1 MESWSQCGLASMVH
15 LMLAGDSGWGSCL
28 ERPTMCCRNRW
39 LIVPGSRVTMES
51 WSQCGPASMV
61 HLVLAGGSGRG
72 SWLEGPTTCCHNRWS
87 ILPSNRVPMELWSR
101 CVLAP
106 MVHLMLAGGSGRNS
120 CLERPAVYCHN
131 RWLILMSSRLPMESW
146 SQCGLASMVHLVLE
160 GGSGWVSFHG
170 TSTIRWQGRWSV
182 FLGHKGPQSPRV
194 QMAWIHG
201 APLLVHGSGWGSFLR
216 GLLCAGPID
225 GRLFQATESPWSRG
239 VIVAWHPWC
248 TSCWRVA
255 QDGVVAMG
263 GPPPA
268 GRKMVDSCEPQMP
281 CRVSESV
288 WPGFHGASCA
298 GGWLRPVSIPVPLV
312 GQLPWKAHL
321 LLTRK
326 MVDSSVSLGP
336 TESLIRHVLAC
347 TVHPVLAGG
356 PERSSFHEKV
366 HHLLA
371 RKMVDSSN
379 QWRRTESLI
388 RRGLS
393 SSVHPMLVGGSG
405 RSSCHDR
412 SIACWQGRWAI
423 LLTNRGSVGSLIHC
437 VLTSAVHPV
446 LVGGSGRCCW
456 CKRQVCVMRN
466 DCHLVQSLALAGS
479 PWPHMVWTPSEAVE
493 TLLSWCW
500 HKRQARV
507 MRNDYHL
514 VRSLE
519 MAGSPW
525 PHMVWTPSGAVET
538 LLNHTCVSSAL
549 CRWCWRKQ
557 QSCVSNGSLS
567 SYAILGDDRKS
578 RDICSVGPFR
588 ACRIPP
594 ECK

>member
-1 MESWSQCGLASMVH
+1 MLTDAQDGAVAFKGPPHAGLTDGPFFQVAESPWSRGVSVAWHPWCT
-15 LMLAGDSGWGSCL
+15 SC
-28 ERPTMCCRNRW
+28 W
-39 LIVPGSRVTMES
+39 RVTQDGAVAFKGPPHAGLTDGPFFQVAES
-51 WSQCGPASMV
+51 PWSRGVSVAWHPWCTSCWRVAQDGAVIMG
-61 HLVLAGGSGRG
+61 HLPYTGKEDGQFFWDTKAPKVL
-72 SWLEGPTTCCHNRWS
+72 EWS

-106 MVHLMLAGGSGRNS
+106 MVHLMLAGGSGR
-120 CLERPAVYCHN
+120 
-131 RWLILMSSRLPMESW
+131 
-146 SQCGLASMVHLVLE
+146 
-160 GGSGWVSFHG
+160 
-170 TSTIRWQGRWSV
+170 
-182 FLGHKGPQSPRV
+182 
-194 QMAWIHG
+194 
-201 APLLVHGSGWGSFLR
+201 GSFLR

>member
-1 MESWSQCGLASMVH
+1 MVSSSGTQRPPKSLNGRFFQATESPWSRGVS
-15 LMLAGDSGWGSCL
+15 AGWHPWCTLCWKVAQDGKDSSAPSAECEPQLGV
-28 ERPTMCCRNRW
+28 RPVM
-39 LIVPGSRVTMES
+39 GSRHDIRCPM
-51 WSQCGPASMV
+51 
-61 HLVLAGGSGRG
+61 GG
-72 SWLEGPTTCCHNRWS
+72 E
-87 ILPSNRVPMELWSR
+87 V
-101 CVLAP
+101 CVLRSR
-106 MVHLMLAGGSGRNS
+106 VV
-120 CLERPAVYCHN
+120 AV
-131 RWLILMSSRLPMESW
+131 R
-146 SQCGLASMVHLVLE
+146 
-160 GGSGWVSFHG
+160 VSFHG